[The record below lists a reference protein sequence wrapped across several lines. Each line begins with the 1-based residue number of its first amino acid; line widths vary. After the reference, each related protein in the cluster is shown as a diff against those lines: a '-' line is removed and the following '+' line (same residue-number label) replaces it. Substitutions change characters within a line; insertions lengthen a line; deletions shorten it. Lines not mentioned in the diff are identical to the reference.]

1 MKKLLIAST
10 SKVYG
15 SDFLE
20 YLHDELL
27 VFFKFCKSI
36 LFIPYAR
43 PSGLTH
49 DQYTEMVSQNFKRIN
64 KKIIGLHKFKNKK
77 KALSDC
83 EAIFVGGGNT
93 FVLLNQLIEL
103 ELIDTLKNVINSGT
117 PYLGTSA
124 GANICGPSISTTN
137 DMPIVNPINLQ
148 SLKILPFNINSH
160 YLDPIQCSKHM
171 GETRETRIKEFHF
184 FNDETVIGLREGSYL
199 MVIGEKVILK
209 GELNARIFKKFN
221 NPYEIPPETDLSY
234 IT

>member
-27 VFFKFCKSI
+27 IFFKFCKNI

-49 DQYTEMVSQNFKRIN
+49 DQYTEMVSKNFKRIN

-93 FVLLNQLIEL
+93 FVLLNQLVEL

-148 SLKILPFNINSH
+148 SLNILPFNINSH
-160 YLDPIQCSKHM
+160 YLDPIQSSKHM

-199 MVIGEKVILK
+199 MVMREKVILK
-209 GELNARIFKKFN
+209 GELSARIFKKFN